1 MNREL
6 NINVNCDDLD
16 GALEKAERLAEL
28 LREAQQIA
36 MSLSG
41 SPIGQNGGKISDE
54 IAEGLRKVISPL

>member
-16 GALEKAERLAEL
+16 AALEKAERLAEL